1 MPWTLLLL
9 VQLMTMVSQA
19 AFHYPTWARPGRGSE
34 RREGPE
40 PTPSEDV
47 RGPGQSTPVPLTWSS
62 TLGASQLVLLSLII
76 STLPC
81 GPCGLKCHLFARAA
95 IHEAGDNLIVNDR

>member
-19 AFHYPTWARPGRGSE
+19 AFHYLTWARPGRGSE

-47 RGPGQSTPVPLTWSS
+47 RGPGQSIPVPLTWSS
-62 TLGASQLVLLSLII
+62 TPGSSQLVLLSLII
-76 STLPC
+76 STLHSIFTQ
-81 GPCGLKCHLFARAA
+81 HLYPTMWTTWIKMSFVRQSG
-95 IHEAGDNLIVNDR
+95 HP